1 MGELLDK
8 GGWKQIVFITIT
20 EDTHR
25 HFVSAQEDEAGIWE
39 EMRRSKRKRL
49 DRVTLKQLSLF
60 ASQKWRMTAALA
72 AEKGLFQ
79 PLLRFLQM
87 ITKMLA
93 SRLLKISL

>member
-1 MGELLDK
+1 MVELLDK

-49 DRVTLKQLSLF
+49 ERVILKQLIQVYLHR
-60 ASQKWRMTAALA
+60 KN
-72 AEKGLFQ
+72 GG
-79 PLLRFLQM
+79 
-87 ITKMLA
+87 
-93 SRLLKISL
+93 